1 MFCLLNRRISQAFFT
16 FCKIVNMY
24 KYSKII
30 TKNVSWKENLC
41 YVVVRG
47 LYGQKEDP
55 LVQPIHN
62 I

>member
-1 MFCLLNRRISQAFFT
+1 MGCYVLSTNTGESVSQAFFT

-41 YVVVRG
+41 YVVVLG
-47 LYGQKEDP
+47 L
-55 LVQPIHN
+55 
-62 I
+62 